1 MTTSRILPPIHIHPI
16 LIIFIIISFV
26 TGTFLQ
32 LFIILSIVLFH
43 ELGHY
48 GAGKFFKWRIKGIM
62 LWIFVGVMDREEH
75 GNRPFHGD
83 IIVIVAGKF
92 FKWRIKVIMLLIFVG
107 VMDTD
112 EHVNMP
118 FHEDII
124 VTVAG
129 PLQHLFIYLF
139 LFIDSLGQ
147 IQLISTPIWDM
158 IFLYNTLILLFN

>member
-48 GAGKFFKWRIKGIM
+48 GAAKFFKWRIKGIM
-62 LWIFVGVMDREEH
+62 LWIFG
-75 GNRPFHGD
+75 
-83 IIVIVAGKF
+83 
-92 FKWRIKVIMLLIFVG
+92 G

-112 EHVNMP
+112 EHCNRM

-124 VTVAG
+124 FTVAV
-129 PLQHLFIYLF
+129 PFQHLFIYLF
-139 LFIDSLGQ
+139 LFIDSLDQ

-158 IFLYNTLILLFN
+158 IFLYNTLILLFNL

>member
-48 GAGKFFKWRIKGIM
+48 GAAKFFKWRIKGIM
-62 LWIFVGVMDREEH
+62 LWIFG
-75 GNRPFHGD
+75 
-83 IIVIVAGKF
+83 
-92 FKWRIKVIMLLIFVG
+92 G

-112 EHVNMP
+112 EHGNKP

-124 VTVAG
+124 VTIAG
-129 PLQHLFIYLF
+129 PLQHLRSEEHTSELQSRFDLVCR
-139 LFIDSLGQ
+139 
-147 IQLISTPIWDM
+147 
-158 IFLYNTLILLFN
+158 LLLDKK

>member
-48 GAGKFFKWRIKGIM
+48 GA
-62 LWIFVGVMDREEH
+62 
-75 GNRPFHGD
+75 
-83 IIVIVAGKF
+83 AKF
-92 FKWRIKVIMLLIFVG
+92 FKWRIKVSMLWIFG
-107 VMDTD
+107 CVMDTD
-112 EHVNMP
+112 ELGNKP

-124 VTVAG
+124 VTVVC

-147 IQLISTPIWDM
+147 IQLISTPIWDKV
-158 IFLYNTLILLFN
+158 FLYNTLILLFNLLPIWPLDGGK

>member
-62 LWIFVGVMDREEH
+62 LWIFG
-75 GNRPFHGD
+75 
-83 IIVIVAGKF
+83 
-92 FKWRIKVIMLLIFVG
+92 G

-112 EHVNMP
+112 EHGNRP

-129 PLQHLFIYLF
+129 PLQHLYIYFYLLIRLGKYNLF
-139 LFIDSLGQ
+139 QHLFG
-147 IQLISTPIWDM
+147 T
-158 IFLYNTLILLFN
+158 